1 MQLED
6 NKMTREHDGR
16 PIAAFG
22 LIALGVLVLVGQ
34 LSGFSLF
41 STLWP
46 LFVAA
51 PGLVFLYLAYTG
63 GKKEAGFAVPG
74 TVVTGTGL
82 ILFYQNITG
91 HWVSWAYA
99 WTLYPLFVGL
109 ALNFMRSRTGDEGQQ
124 KASQI
129 LMRIGSIG
137 FILGAVFFEVL
148 LFNNGGIFGG
158 LALPVILIGL
168 GDVMLLTNKNRSL
181 TVSKRKVGDLYV
193 NGKYKNS
200 DRLQQQIDEALAEDE
215 PTPVV

>member
-1 MQLED
+1 
-6 NKMTREHDGR
+6 MTREHEGR

-22 LIALGVLVLVGQ
+22 LIAVGVLVLVGQ

-41 STLWP
+41 GTLWP

-51 PGLVFLYLAYTG
+51 PGLVFLYLAYKG

-82 ILFYQNITG
+82 ILFYQNLTG
-91 HWVSWAYA
+91 NWASWAYA

-109 ALNFMRSRTGDEGQQ
+109 ALSFMSSRTGDEGQQ

-129 LMRIGSIG
+129 LMRIGSIA
-137 FILGAVFFEVL
+137 FILSAVVFEVIL
-148 LFNNGGIFGG
+148 RDHGGIFGS
-158 LALPVILIGL
+158 LAFPIVLIGL
-168 GDVMLLTNKNRSL
+168 GGLLLLTNKKRGFGG
-181 TVSKRKVGDLYV
+181 SKRKMEDLYAS
-193 NGKYKNS
+193 GKYKNS
-200 DRLQQQIDEALAEDE
+200 DHLQQQIDEALAEDE